1 LKLLS
6 ISMKLAALF
15 SGGKDSTY
23 ALYKLMKEGHEI
35 KYLITIFSER
45 QDSWMFHYPCI
56 ELTKLQAE
64 SMGIKHIMK
73 KTSGEKEKEL
83 VDLKDVLN
91 SVKDEVE
98 GIVTGALYSE
108 YQKSRIEKICNDLG
122 LKCMS
127 PLWHS
132 DLEKM
137 LKEEIRLGFE
147 IIIIGVAAEGLDK
160 SWLGKKID
168 LDTVGELKELNK
180 KFGINIGAEGG
191 EFETLVLGCPIFKKK
206 IKILDS
212 ASVWD
217 SKTNSGCLEI
227 KEAVLVKKQ

>member
-1 LKLLS
+1 
-6 ISMKLAALF
+6 MKLAALF

-23 ALYKLMKEGHEI
+23 ALYKAVKEGHEI
-35 KYLITIFSER
+35 KYLITLFSER

-56 ELTKLQAE
+56 ELTKLQAKTL
-64 SMGIKHIMK
+64 GIKQIIK
-73 KTSGEKEKEL
+73 KTKGEKEKEL
-83 VDLKDVLN
+83 KDLKDVLISIKN
-91 SVKDEVE
+91 EVD

-108 YQKSRIEKICNDLG
+108 YQKTRVEKICKEIG
-122 LKCMS
+122 LKCLS

-137 LKEEIRLGFE
+137 LREEIGLGFE
-147 IIIIGVAAEGLDK
+147 IIITGVAAEGLDK
-160 SWLGKKID
+160 SWLGKKIN
-168 LDTVGELKELNK
+168 LETVGRLKEMNK

-191 EFETLVLGCPIFKKK
+191 EFETLVLDCPIFKKK

-217 SKTNSGCLEI
+217 SKTNSGCLKI
-227 KEAVLVKKQ
+227 KEAVLAEKQ

>member
-1 LKLLS
+1 
-6 ISMKLAALF
+6 MKLAALF

-23 ALYKLMKEGHEI
+23 ALYKAMKEGHEI
-35 KYLITIFSER
+35 KYLVTVFSER

-64 SMGIKHIMK
+64 ALGIKQIIK
-73 KTSGEKEKEL
+73 KTKGEKEKEL
-83 VDLKDVLN
+83 KDLKDVLI
-91 SVKDEVE
+91 SVKDEVD

-108 YQKSRIEKICNDLG
+108 YQKTRVEKICKEIG
-122 LKCMS
+122 LKCLS

-137 LKEEIRLGFE
+137 LKEEIGLGFE
-147 IIIIGVAAEGLDK
+147 IMITGVAAEGLDK
-160 SWLGKKID
+160 SWLGKKIN
-168 LDTVGELKELNK
+168 LETIEKLKELNK

-191 EFETLVLGCPIFKKK
+191 EFETLVLECPIFKKK
-206 IKILDS
+206 IKILNS

-217 SKTNSGCLEI
+217 SKTNSGCLKI
-227 KEAVLVKKQ
+227 KKAILVRK

>member
-1 LKLLS
+1 
-6 ISMKLAALF
+6 MRLASLM
-15 SGGKDSTY
+15 SGGKDSIY

-35 KYLITIFSER
+35 KYLITIFSEH

-64 SMGIKHIMK
+64 SLGIKQIIK
-73 KTSGEKEKEL
+73 KTKGEKEKEL
-83 VDLKDVLN
+83 KDLKDALV
-91 SVKDEVE
+91 SIKDEID
-98 GIVTGALYSE
+98 GIVTGALYSD
-108 YQKSRIEKICNDLG
+108 YQKTRIEKICKELG
-122 LKCMS
+122 LKCLS

-137 LKEEIRLGFE
+137 LKEEIKSGFE
-147 IIIIGVAAEGLDK
+147 IVITGVAAEGLDK

-168 LDTVGELKELNK
+168 LSLIEKLKELNK

-191 EFETLVLGCPIFKKK
+191 EFETLVLDCPIFRKK

-212 ASVWD
+212 SVVWD
-217 SKTNSGCLEI
+217 NNTNSGYLKVKNAI
-227 KEAVLVKKQ
+227 LVEK